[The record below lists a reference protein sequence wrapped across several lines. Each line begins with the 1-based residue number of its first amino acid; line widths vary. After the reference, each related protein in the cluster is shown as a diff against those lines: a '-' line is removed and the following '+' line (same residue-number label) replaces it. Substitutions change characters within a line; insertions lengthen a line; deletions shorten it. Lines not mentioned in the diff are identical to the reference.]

1 MPSIPFPL
9 FTLSMLLILLLK
21 VWLQPGEKP
30 RGLMYFIAGC
40 ALLVLM
46 SALRWAFDAILLRQL
61 QSVLAI
67 LFPPLVWRCFSDLT
81 AQKRSHYLLASFA
94 PPAVALMLNLAMPAV
109 TDAVLALLYLGYGI
123 ALLRT
128 SLRGADAF
136 VLARLTDS
144 SITSSLAFAAGAF
157 LCFSC
162 LTDIAIAVD
171 FSVYHGQHAALL
183 VAISQGILL
192 PFICLAILLT
202 GRTASPVT
210 DPALPESVPAESSE
224 EETVLCQ
231 HLEQKVTTQALYLD
245 PDLTLNLLA
254 RATGIPARQ
263 ISRAVNR
270 THGCNVSQWINGFRI
285 HHARRLLRQTD
296 APVTSIMLECGFATK
311 SNFNREFVRL
321 CGLSPTDFRRAAAD
335 SPAPQLKTE

>member
-21 VWLQPGEKP
+21 VLLQPGEKP
-30 RGLMYFIAGC
+30 RGLVYFIAGC
-40 ALLVLM
+40 ALLVFM
-46 SALRWAFDAILLRQL
+46 SALRWAFDAMLLRQL

-81 AQKRSHYLLASFA
+81 AHKRSHYLLTSLV
-94 PPAVALMLNLAMPAV
+94 PPAVALILNLAMPAM
-109 TDAVLALLYLGYGI
+109 TDAVLAVLYLGYGV

-128 SLRGADAF
+128 SLGGADAF

-202 GRTASPVT
+202 GRTAAPVT
-210 DPALPESVPAESSE
+210 HSAIPETVQAESSE
-224 EETVLCQ
+224 EEAVLCQ
-231 HLEQKVTTQALYLD
+231 HLEQTVTTQALYLN
-245 PDLTLNLLA
+245 PELTLNLLA

-285 HHARRLLRQTD
+285 RHAQRLLRLSD
-296 APVTSIMLECGFATK
+296 APVTTVMLECGFSTK
-311 SNFNREFVRL
+311 SNFNREFARIS
-321 CGLSPTDFRRAAAD
+321 GLSPTDFRRAAAD
-335 SPAPQLKTE
+335 SPAPDLKTG

>member
-1 MPSIPFPL
+1 
-9 FTLSMLLILLLK
+9 
-21 VWLQPGEKP
+21 
-30 RGLMYFIAGC
+30 
-40 ALLVLM
+40 
-46 SALRWAFDAILLRQL
+46 
-61 QSVLAI
+61 
-67 LFPPLVWRCFSDLT
+67 
-81 AQKRSHYLLASFA
+81 
-94 PPAVALMLNLAMPAV
+94 MPAM
-109 TDAVLALLYLGYGI
+109 TDAVLAVLYLGHGV

-128 SLRGADAF
+128 SLGGADAF

-202 GRTASPVT
+202 GRTAAPVT
-210 DPALPESVPAESSE
+210 HSAIPETVQAESSE
-224 EETVLCQ
+224 EEAVLCQ
-231 HLEQKVTTQALYLD
+231 HLEQTVTTQALYLN
-245 PDLTLNLLA
+245 PELTLNLLA

-285 HHARRLLRQTD
+285 RHAQRLLRLSD
-296 APVTSIMLECGFATK
+296 APVTTVMLECGFSTK
-311 SNFNREFVRL
+311 SNFNREFARIS
-321 CGLSPTDFRRAAAD
+321 GLSPTDFRRAAAD
-335 SPAPQLKTE
+335 SPAPDLKTG